1 MKVLVIAS
9 EPISA
14 GCIRERGDSRL
25 DPSFRR
31 DSLARYAE
39 PDVRRSM
46 LDVATSAV
54 PYVALS
60 ALIYLARDVSSLL
73 VLVIAVPAAG
83 FLIRTFVVFHD
94 CAQARSSL
102 PGGPTPAR
110 HGVRTP
116 RLLAFH
122 SWRREHAVH
131 HATSGDLD
139 RRGMGD
145 VDTLTFVS
153 ISRGRGRIG
162 SATASS
168 AIRS

>member
-94 CAQARSSL
+94 CAHGSFLPSRRANACSARRADSSS
-102 PGGPTPAR
+102 T
-110 HGVRTP
+110 
-116 RLLAFH
+116 RLSQLAP
-122 SWRREHAVH
+122 
-131 HATSGDLD
+131 
-139 RRGMGD
+139 
-145 VDTLTFVS
+145 
-153 ISRGRGRIG
+153 
-162 SATASS
+162 
-168 AIRS
+168 